1 MKSHYALASKTSRLS
16 SRSLSSR
23 LWNSSISF
31 FMRIFLHFKVA
42 ISSCIIAMSFCSS
55 PFCCPFF
62 WSVVRFLLCF
72 PDFQLN
78 RQCFFLLSLCLFS
91 AFVQCV
97 FVMLRGFHCQIL
109 DRKVDFKFSKVLNI
123 LAVLC
128 TSNVLFLNASWFLVF
143 ALC

>member
-23 LWNSSISF
+23 LWSSSISF

-42 ISSCIIAMSFCSS
+42 ISSCIVAMSFCSS
-55 PFCCPFF
+55 PFCCPSFVCCSF
-62 WSVVRFLLCF
+62 SVMFSGVSIE
-72 PDFQLN
+72 PPIE
-78 RQCFFLLSLCLFS
+78 CFFLLSPCLFS
-91 AFVQCV
+91 SFVQCV
-97 FVMLRGFHCQIL
+97 FDMLRGFHCQML

-128 TSNVLFLNASWFLVF
+128 TSNVLFLNAS
-143 ALC
+143 